1 MNNTLIAIDIA
12 KSSFHAVS
20 LKHNKVGT
28 DRAFNRNQLKTWLV
42 KQPKSHV
49 VIEACGSS
57 HYWARYAQSFG
68 HTVQLIAA
76 QRVTPFRVGH
86 KTDKN
91 DALAIATAS
100 QQANV
105 KSVGIKTVEQ
115 QALQS
120 IAKIR
125 QHLTDN
131 QTAVSNMLRGLL
143 CEFGLVIKKGEKPF
157 KAGVGDILE
166 DAENGLPDMLRPQ
179 IAQMY
184 QSFIDGEAHLNKVTK
199 QLQTFIRQQEQCK
212 KLMALEGIGP
222 VNALD
227 IYLTLGDKGSSF
239 SHGREAS
246 ACIGLTP
253 KQYSTGG
260 MVILGGIGKKKGKK
274 RLRANLI
281 QGALSVVKVVDKRL
295 PKNDKERWLK
305 SLIIRLGKRRAAVAL
320 ANKTIRTA
328 WAMLS
333 HGENYRTP
341 LGLNT

>member
-20 LKHNKVGT
+20 LKQNKVGT
-28 DRAFNRNQLKTWLV
+28 NRAFDRKQLKTWLA
-42 KQPKSHV
+42 KQVKSHV

-57 HYWARYAQSFG
+57 HYWARYAQSLG
-68 HTVQLIAA
+68 HTAQLITPKS
-76 QRVTPFRVGH
+76 VTPFRQGH

-100 QQANV
+100 QQVNI
-105 KSVGIKTVEQ
+105 KSVGIKTVDQ

-120 IAKIR
+120 ISRIR
-125 QHLTDN
+125 QHLSDN

-143 CEFGLVIKKGEKPF
+143 CEFGLAISKGEKAF
-157 KAGVGDILE
+157 SEGIARILA
-166 DAENGLPDMLRPQ
+166 DTENGLPEPIR
-179 IAQMY
+179 IEIVRMY
-184 QSFIDGEAHLNKVTK
+184 ESFLDGGEHLKRISK
-199 QLQTFIRQQEQCK
+199 QLESLVRQQEQCR

-222 VNALD
+222 VNALEV
-227 IYLTLGDKGSSF
+227 YLTLGDQGKSF
-239 SHGREAS
+239 TSGREAS

-260 MVILGGIGKKKGKK
+260 VVVLGGIGKKKGKK

-281 QGALSVVKVVDKRL
+281 QGALSVVQVVNKRL

-305 SLIIRLGKRRAAVAL
+305 NLIIRLGLRRAAVAL

-328 WAMLS
+328 WAILS
-333 HGENYRTP
+333 HGEDYRKP
-341 LGLNT
+341 AVI